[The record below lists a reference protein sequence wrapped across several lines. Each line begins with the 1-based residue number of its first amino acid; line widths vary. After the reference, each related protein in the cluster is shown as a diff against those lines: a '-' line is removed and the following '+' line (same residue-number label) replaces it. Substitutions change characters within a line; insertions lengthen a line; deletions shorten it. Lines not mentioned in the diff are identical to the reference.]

1 MLSLSAEPKALL
13 SAFFLVD
20 LPLTFIGRAVLCRL
34 VTANDATPLA
44 ASRRIRTRLCSWV
57 PLKGRF
63 RMVLPRTMWCIR
75 WCLAVLMSFSMINSL
90 RYTQYIGSKRV
101 ADSARAGVALGT
113 RSSSPLQRPLS
124 LHRLAAFTTSSST
137 TAGWKAPFHSLFQ
150 KREEQLVTLKGQR
163 LTLKRSAATT
173 TVEEAEI
180 VEEEDFMDVVASAVK
195 AAGPKL
201 IEGLNEKGYAIVDE
215 FLPSIY
221 IDTLRKEAV
230 NFYEGGSFEVSQ
242 SSRFDP
248 KTESLVTYDKH
259 NVYAMQLNGG
269 EDYYKGPR
277 LHEYVVSTVKSLVP
291 ILRESFPAA
300 MLDSSLVSNK
310 LAVCTGEGS
319 AYDKHY
325 DNAGYQDTRK
335 VTVLLYFNKW
345 RPELGG

>member
-1 MLSLSAEPKALL
+1 
-13 SAFFLVD
+13 
-20 LPLTFIGRAVLCRL
+20 
-34 VTANDATPLA
+34 
-44 ASRRIRTRLCSWV
+44 
-57 PLKGRF
+57 
-63 RMVLPRTMWCIR
+63 
-75 WCLAVLMSFSMINSL
+75 MSFSMINSL

-345 RPELGG
+345 RPELGGQFRIFKEDGTTTDVEPLGGRMLAFWSDVCVHSVLASQAPNGPDDHRYALTLWLTTESPEYIVRDNDTIKKHFG